1 MGNFGKRLKDVFG
14 RRPAAAP
21 KGFTLISDL
30 DPQDIFI
37 AGYPKSGN
45 SWFQELIAGVVY
57 GVMPEFSL
65 PALVHELVPDVHFK
79 AFYQRFNT
87 PMFFKTHSL
96 PRPEYKR
103 VVYLLRDG
111 RDAMV
116 SYFHHSSAVGRKP
129 PSLLRMVQDG
139 PELGPCKWHEHVK
152 AWQANPFG
160 ASLMTIKYEDLQR
173 DAAGEMMRFCEF
185 ARLERDQKFVQ
196 EMAQATAFKKM
207 QGKEARERIYV
218 TSDWPKD
225 KLFRRRGK
233 VGSYKDEMPPEALAA
248 FVAEAGETL
257 HDCGYA

>member
-1 MGNFGKRLKDVFG
+1 MNEPPFRSKRKCRSTVCMGNFGKRLKDVFG

-139 PELGPCKWHEHVK
+139 PELGPCHPARPRCQPRHPLFARPSFSASV
-152 AWQANPFG
+152 ARRAGFG
-160 ASLMTIKYEDLQR
+160 DGA
-173 DAAGEMMRFCEF
+173 AAGGDPAAGDSGGCGGSSVGGIGGGVAMVE
-185 ARLERDQKFVQ
+185 ER
-196 EMAQATAFKKM
+196 A
-207 QGKEARERIYV
+207 
-218 TSDWPKD
+218 
-225 KLFRRRGK
+225 
-233 VGSYKDEMPPEALAA
+233 
-248 FVAEAGETL
+248 
-257 HDCGYA
+257 